1 MGGKGGRGPFRERPP
16 CPLPNRLVRVVT
28 SPISSSRRGCAAKPS
43 PGRPSPVRVA
53 VVPSP
58 GRPSLLRGRKVT
70 GAARRGSCFRGACVP
85 GGFWLAGADS
95 RPRFSGLPAGAAN
108 KILLAASAAGLRLLY
123 AAAGEADSGAEPPC
137 RRPAA
142 GGACLRWRRGG
153 HWASKGTAGAPK
165 ALRFDTGALAAG
177 LSCRPDPC
185 CRSSRPVNGGCL
197 LPSVSVDGRRPS
209 SIRFSGWKK
218 AAELRKLH
226 SPQSLSIT
234 AESSSGHN
242 AAADAELRGRAL
254 LWAWQTPSPRARF
267 RSEGSGP

>member
-1 MGGKGGRGPFRERPP
+1 MCRAGFGLPERIPAPDFPGFRPAQPVKFALRQAPRVSDCCTPQRARRVPAPSRPSGGRRP
-16 CPLPNRLVRVVT
+16 T
-28 SPISSSRRGCAAKPS
+28 A
-43 PGRPSPVRVA
+43 
-53 VVPSP
+53 
-58 GRPSLLRGRKVT
+58 
-70 GAARRGSCFRGACVP
+70 
-85 GGFWLAGADS
+85 
-95 RPRFSGLPAGAAN
+95 
-108 KILLAASAAGLRLLY
+108 
-123 AAAGEADSGAEPPC
+123 
-137 RRPAA
+137 
-142 GGACLRWRRGG
+142 ACLRWRRGG
-153 HWASKGTAGAPK
+153 NGASKGTDGAPK

-267 RSEGSGP
+267 RSEGSGRVAKALLVDRVGSESALFRQFGSCQGRPPPGSILPHPTPNLLPGSGRLSPLLFATCRACSAEFRKLET